1 MNVERWRNRGVLRSW
16 APATA
21 TAHEQASV
29 ELGWT
34 LKSGNKVMHCRVLTL
49 HMYAHQLKTCIRDKS

>member
-1 MNVERWRNRGVLRSW
+1 MGIVNLELMILDALCDAGVLLVVGGREREGGMNVERWRNKGVLRSW

-29 ELGWT
+29 ELG
-34 LKSGNKVMHCRVLTL
+34 
-49 HMYAHQLKTCIRDKS
+49 